1 MQLPV
6 FIALLLLRKQSVGMI
21 SLGYGLASL
30 NINNSLNICCVA
42 LTSALAFLADEE
54 ICVLTF
60 QLKLGY
66 VLALESKH

>member
-1 MQLPV
+1 
-6 FIALLLLRKQSVGMI
+6 MI

-42 LTSALAFLADEE
+42 LTSALAFLADKE